1 MAAKRLIAREKRRT
15 NYAKNRYSNRL
26 ELKKTISSPNSS
38 PEEVM
43 EAVIKLQ
50 KRKLDESLV
59 RKTNRCQ
66 ACGRPKGVF
75 KRFGL
80 CRCCLRKQALFGY
93 IPGLVKSSW

>member
-26 ELKKTISSPNSS
+26 ELKKIISSPNSS
-38 PEEVM
+38 AEEVM
-43 EAVIKLQ
+43 NAVIKLQ

-59 RKTNRCQ
+59 RKTNRCES
-66 ACGRPKGVF
+66 CGRGKGVF
-75 KRFGL
+75 RRFGL
-80 CRCCLRKQALFGY
+80 CRCCLRNSALFGY

>member
-15 NYAKNRYSNRL
+15 NYAKNRYGNRL
-26 ELKKTISSPNSS
+26 ALKKIINSPTSS

-43 EAVIKLQ
+43 DAVIKLQ

-59 RKTNRCQ
+59 RKTNRCE

-75 KRFGL
+75 RRFGL